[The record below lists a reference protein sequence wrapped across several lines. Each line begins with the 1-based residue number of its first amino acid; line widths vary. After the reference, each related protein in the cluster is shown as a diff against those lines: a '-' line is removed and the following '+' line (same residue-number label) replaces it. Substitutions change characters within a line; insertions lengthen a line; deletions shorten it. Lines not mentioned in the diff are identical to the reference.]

1 MIELYCE
8 MDTKNVIRLLDT
20 EKEVF
25 AVVPTSIQKYKDG
38 SFKVFFQYEYDNKK
52 VNVSGRLILGNYPNE
67 FTLHGELYDSGH
79 GAYSF
84 KDIDYD
90 DLDEYFKLN
99 ELIEEYRKEIEA
111 IEQKIIEVVGPS
123 VKEPKDKD
131 YCSRKNIKKLKLDIF

>member
-8 MDTKNVIRLLDT
+8 MNTKNVIRLLDT

-38 SFKVFFQYEYDNKK
+38 SFKVCFQYEYDNKK
-52 VNVSGRLILGNYPNE
+52 VNISGRIILGRYSNE
-67 FTLHGELYDSGH
+67 YTLHGETNGPGGH
-79 GAYSF
+79 TF
-84 KDIDYD
+84 KEIGYEYF
-90 DLDEYFKLN
+90 DEYFKLIYYFIN
-99 ELIEEYRKEIEA
+99 EDYKKEIEA

-131 YCSRKNIKKLKLDIF
+131 TCSRKNLKKLKLDIF